1 MLLADKLAELRD
13 KIHDAVNGLT
23 AKIPP
28 EKRNLVLMSAAGA
41 VVLVLLIIAGAHI
54 LSRSKTRIQNPPAA
68 RTETVQQG
76 IIPPEEL
83 FLPDE
88 PDFLPD
94 VILEREQRT
103 EWTAEDAAPFWQN
116 PLKDG
121 EEQWRD
127 HIENTIDE
135 IMETVP

>member
-13 KIHDAVNGLT
+13 NVLDAVNRLT

-28 EKRNLVLMSAAGA
+28 EKRHLVLMTTAGA
-41 VVLVLLIIAGAHI
+41 AALLLLVIIGALVL
-54 LSRSKTRIQNPPAA
+54 SRGKPRVQDPPVV
-68 RTETVQQG
+68 RTETVRQG
-76 IIPPEEL
+76 IIPPEDL

-88 PDFLPD
+88 PDFLPGI
-94 VILEREQRT
+94 ILEREQCA

-121 EEQWRD
+121 EEPWRN